1 MEKKGKI
8 AIGILTT
15 IGAGVG
21 LYFLGKKLGWW
32 AKSSYDNTN
41 ILDNNTT
48 STSNTETSSQKGCG
62 GNYTNTTFP
71 LQKGS
76 CGNNVVI
83 LQKYLGITS
92 DGKFGNNTEKA
103 VKNNQNYVSSTPIGF
118 SAGYNKVSENDFKQI
133 K

>member
-32 AKSSYDNTN
+32 AKSESDDTKDNTKKPP
-41 ILDNNTT
+41 
-48 STSNTETSSQKGCG
+48 SGSQKGCG

-103 VKNNQNYVSSTPIGF
+103 VKNNQNFVSSTPIGF
-118 SAGYNKVSENDFKQI
+118 LAGYNKVSENDFKQI